1 MITSRSS
8 NLITEILSFLSR
20 RETQMMIKKAQQA
33 EEGKRKEFSF
43 SLEIAMIFPKKS
55 IMLTKKVMC
64 NDKNV

>member
-43 SLEIAMIFPKKS
+43 ALQIAMIFPKR
-55 IMLTKKVMC
+55 KV
-64 NDKNV
+64 